1 MPYLFQLLK
10 PESKTVSASLHH
22 VYSLPGVVSWTEINA
37 TVFKGAKVAKFF
49 MDLSCSLK
57 TNKQNLNLLVP

>member
-10 PESKTVSASLHH
+10 PESKTVSASLYH

-37 TVFKGAKVAKFF
+37 TVFKGAKVDKFF
-49 MDLSCSLK
+49 SCSLK